1 MKLVIYNGK
10 IIVDSNGLPIT
21 IEDDG
26 FENPIVVYSE
36 SELNSYTNSQYN
48 GAVVKYGEDYYVIN
62 NNSRE
67 LISTNT
73 TKTLLLSL
81 FWKGWN
87 FNIGSCPGPDGESID
102 FKNTQYILLGFADN
116 SNLDENAVVKYFLMK
131 SLDGTTFER
140 SCLCNM
146 KTVGTTQEAAHKFI
160 LKEKANVI
168 YDFEIYRA
176 LGELF
181 IKLPC
186 LAEQGDVIREIWV
199 V

>member
-10 IIVDSNGLPIT
+10 VIVDSNGLPIT

-48 GAVVKYGEDYYVIN
+48 GAVVKYGEYYYVIN

-73 TKTLLLSL
+73 TKPLLFSL

-87 FNIGSCPGPDGESID
+87 ISVGSCVGPDGESID
-102 FKNTQYILLGFADN
+102 FKNTRYILLGFAYNVDEN
-116 SNLDENAVVKYFLMK
+116 SNVKYVLMK
-131 SLDGTTFER
+131 SLDGSTFER
-140 SCLCNM
+140 SILCNLNIYS
-146 KTVGTTQEAAHKFI
+146 GASQEYVYKFI
-160 LKEKANVI
+160 LKERANVI
-168 YDFEIYRA
+168 YDFEVYRA
-176 LGELF
+176 LGEIF

-186 LAEQGDVIREIWV
+186 VGGQADTIKEIWV